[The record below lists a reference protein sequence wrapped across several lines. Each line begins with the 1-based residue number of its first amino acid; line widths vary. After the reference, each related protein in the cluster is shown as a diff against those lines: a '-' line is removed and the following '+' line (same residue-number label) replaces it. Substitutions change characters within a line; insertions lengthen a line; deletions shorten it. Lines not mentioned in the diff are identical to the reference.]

1 MTALIT
7 GATGGIGSA
16 LAEELAKRGI
26 GLILASRNV
35 EQMEKMKRRLPVP
48 VEVVPADLTRK
59 EDCYALYERVKDR
72 NVDIL
77 INNAGFGI
85 LGHFSET
92 ALETELEM
100 LALNV
105 EAVHILTK
113 LFLADFRR
121 RNRGYLLN
129 VASSAGFLAGPGMA
143 AYYAGKSYVLRLTE
157 AIHEELRQEGSAVKI
172 CALCPGPV
180 QTGFQKR
187 AGIRGG
193 MKGISARQAARAGLR
208 GMFRNKAV
216 VLPGM
221 STKLGYLGQ
230 KFLPEKLVLQM
241 TYAIQSKKKG

>member
-230 KFLPEKLVLQM
+230 KFLPEKLVLRM

>member
-16 LAEELAKRGI
+16 LAEELAKKGI
-26 GLILASRNV
+26 HLILASRNM

-48 VEVVPADLTRK
+48 VEIVAVDLTRR
-59 EDCYALYERVKDR
+59 EDCFALYERVKDKK
-72 NVDIL
+72 VDIL
-77 INNAGFGI
+77 INNAGFGV

-105 EAVHILTK
+105 QAVHILTK

-121 RNRGYLLN
+121 KDRGYILN

-143 AYYAGKSYVLRLTE
+143 AYYAGKNYVLRLTE
-157 AIHEELRQEGSAVKI
+157 AIHEELRQEGSAVRI

-187 AGIRGG
+187 AGIQAG
-193 MKGISARQAARAGLR
+193 MKGISPRQAARAGLR
-208 GMFRNKAV
+208 GMCRNRTV
-216 VLPGM
+216 VLPGI

-230 KFLPEKLVLQM
+230 KFLPEELVLGM